1 MILDETCEYE
11 PEMAFPK
18 GKIKELEPSVELEE
32 LQPSLQT
39 DLHLKVKRID
49 TINKGTTKKK
59 QKPGKAKKLVPTDV
73 QLKRR
78 EKRLERNKKSA
89 QKSRLRKKEEQAKK
103 KTKEEEMA
111 LKNGELIEK
120 IKRLESLKERFE
132 TLRHFGTRNQIG
144 TTENDSGRMQLGD
157 KILLVEDERDSF
169 HLPVPNFI
177 FQENYEYIEAAS
189 SIQNSYFSTRNI
201 FKTS

>member
-1 MILDETCEYE
+1 M
-11 PEMAFPK
+11 
-18 GKIKELEPSVELEE
+18 
-32 LQPSLQT
+32 
-39 DLHLKVKRID
+39 
-49 TINKGTTKKK
+49 
-59 QKPGKAKKLVPTDV
+59 VPADV

-111 LKNGELIEK
+111 LKNSELIEK

-132 TLRHFGTRNQIG
+132 TLRHFGTRNQKG
-144 TTENDSGRMQLGD
+144 TTESDSGRMQLGD
-157 KILLVEDERDSF
+157 KMLKVEDDHDYF
-169 HLPVPNFI
+169 YMPVPNLI
-177 FQENYEYIEAAS
+177 FQQNDEYIEAAS
-189 SIQNSYFSTRNI
+189 SIEDSYFSTRNI